1 MSSLLFFTAYYTHT
15 NITVT
20 KQEHI
25 TEETKTHDKEKQV
38 TRQEQNTKGTKMTG
52 KANKIKYSYSTTG
65 DNSQS
70 YILIYYY
77 YYYYFS

>member
-1 MSSLLFFTAYYTHT
+1 MHT

-25 TEETKTHDKEKQV
+25 TKETKTHKGTRQRKQV

-52 KANKIKYSYSTTG
+52 KANKNKILLQY
-65 DNSQS
+65 NSQS
-70 YILIYYY
+70 VIHLNGYTIFHPQRSPLGMA
-77 YYYYFS
+77 SM